1 MSWGAEASGRVDGR
15 VDARVETGDDAS
27 MGLIMMPRKVR
38 SNPGRSRSGFNVFT
52 AGLLV
57 GSLLSCGPRAEPKTP
72 VKPQV
77 RAPVKQAWPE
87 GAVLAMGSAVIGRD
101 ELERTADWIAHIKPG
116 LARNAHRRLAFT
128 GLLLERAALANAF
141 AEPRAEQ
148 LQAAEAFAE
157 RARAGDASAIA
168 AHARTVRG
176 YWSDVGLA
184 AWGVALD
191 LEPGTWSAPFED
203 TGRWLVQRLVQR
215 LPGAGP
221 ADAQLEL
228 ELAVFDFTPPGYA
241 REDLVRTLANTK
253 LTTIDAELGGLVPA
267 TWRYTIT
274 NGN

>member
-1 MSWGAEASGRVDGR
+1 
-15 VDARVETGDDAS
+15 
-27 MGLIMMPRKVR
+27 MGQIMMPRKVR
-38 SNPGRSRSGFNVFT
+38 SIPGRSPGGFNVLT

-57 GSLLSCGPRAEPKTP
+57 GGLLSCGPQAEPETP
-72 VKPQV
+72 VKSVVP
-77 RAPVKQAWPE
+77 APLEQAWPE
-87 GAVLAMGSAVIGRD
+87 GAVVAMGSAVILRD
-101 ELERTADWIAHIKPG
+101 ELERTADWIEHIKPG

-141 AEPRAEQ
+141 PERRAEQ
-148 LQAAEAFAE
+148 LEAAQAFAE

-168 AHARTVRG
+168 AQARPVRG

-191 LEPGTWSAPFED
+191 LEPGTWSEPFEGI
-203 TGRWLVQRLVQR
+203 GRWQVQRLVQR
-215 LPGAGP
+215 IEGADP

-228 ELAVFDFTPPGYA
+228 QLAVFDFTPPGFS
-241 REDLVRTLANTK
+241 REDLVRTLANTT